1 MSETRNNET
10 EIKRNLWRLFRDH
23 AEYFLLY
30 CFLGWVY
37 ESIWCD
43 VIYHRRGF
51 LNRGVLFGPWLPI
64 YGVGFFIIR
73 GIFTL
78 IRVKKPLPVFVFGG
92 LIATLAELAGSYIM
106 DAAVGGYT
114 WDYSGYFL
122 NFKGRIALVPS
133 LMFGLLICGALCLIH
148 PAVQRLQQKYS
159 DRKAHNIGFLII
171 AVLFLVDLVCRI
183 RLGSNFA
190 G

>member
-1 MSETRNNET
+1 MADVQVNE
-10 EIKRNLWRLFRDH
+10 KKWKYLKVFRDY

-64 YGVGFFIIR
+64 YGAGFFIIL
-73 GIFTL
+73 GLFTL
-78 IRVKKPLPVFVFGG
+78 LKVKNPLLIFIIGG
-92 LIATLAELAGSYIM
+92 GIATLAELVASYIM
-106 DAAVGGYT
+106 DVSVGGYT
-114 WDYSGYFL
+114 WDYSGYFM
-122 NFKGRIALVPS
+122 NFAGRIALVPS
-133 LMFGLLICGALCLIH
+133 LMFGLLIWVAMCLIH
-148 PAVQRLQQKYS
+148 PAVVKLQEKYRES
-159 DRKAHNIGFLII
+159 KVYSICFIVITG
-171 AVLFLVDLVCRI
+171 LFLLDLVCRI
-183 RLGSNFA
+183 WMGSNFK